1 MWIPNLTLKIVK
13 HLINAGGQT
22 FDAVVNPYGS
32 KPYHSVDH
40 MVSVSRNA
48 VYLAGKESISN
59 IDCTLLA
66 VAGLFHD
73 AGRLDIEDSLN
84 IRKAI
89 DIASNWI
96 PDIWIGKVARYI
108 AATEYSPE
116 RTEYLIQYGTV
127 EERIMR
133 DADFL
138 AWAVPERKRKK
149 LYLALA
155 EESGHPVNEES
166 TKIFLHER
174 GCFSV
179 HAQERFAHFGF
190 DVPLIVS
197 EPDKSA

>member
-1 MWIPNLTLKIVK
+1 M
-13 HLINAGGQT
+13 
-22 FDAVVNPYGS
+22 
-32 KPYHSVDH
+32 
-40 MVSVSRNA
+40 
-48 VYLAGKESISN
+48 
-59 IDCTLLA
+59 
-66 VAGLFHD
+66 
-73 AGRLDIEDSLN
+73 
-84 IRKAI
+84 
-89 DIASNWI
+89 
-96 PDIWIGKVARYI
+96 ARYI

-133 DADFL
+133 DVDFL

-197 EPDKSA
+197 ETDKPA